1 MFNLIF
7 LNKENEL
14 NKLLKAQRR
23 SRQKINVLF
32 TSLWDKNSSELVEG
46 LKAKYPVEDE
56 TKAPLYV
63 VDSFTMPHSYV
74 IYGTTKVP
82 HLVRLNADKVLSEDY
97 LPVIKETLG
106 LLPRKWSLTR

>member
-7 LNKENEL
+7 LTKENEL
-14 NKLLKAQRR
+14 NKILKSQRR
-23 SRQKINVLF
+23 SRKKINVLF
-32 TSLWDKNSSELVEG
+32 TSLWDQNSIDLVES
-46 LKAKYPVEDE
+46 LKEQYPEEDV
-56 TKAPLYV
+56 TKPPLYV

-82 HLVRLNADKVLSEDY
+82 HLVRLNMDKVHSEDY